1 MARHT
6 NMKSRI
12 LKVAGEQFFSK
23 GFYKVSVDNL
33 VAELRTSKSSIY
45 KHFSSKE
52 ALVAA
57 LIEQL
62 NEIINNRLA
71 QIIGDESLTFEEKLE
86 TTTRFTAHLFRLISK
101 QFIEDLRIHT
111 PDIWETYEGQR
122 QERVRNYYQQL
133 FRQGMQEGLIRQDL
147 DLELIVLVYLHLTEL
162 STGAEKM
169 TGYTLSSAEIYESIN
184 SIFLE
189 GVLGRGGML

>member
-1 MARHT
+1 MARNS

-45 KHFSSKE
+45 KFFPSKE

-57 LIEQL
+57 LIDQF

-71 QIIGDESLTFEEKLE
+71 EIVEDESLTFEEKLHAV
-86 TTTRFTAHLFRLISK
+86 TRFTAQLFRLISK
-101 QFIEDLRIHT
+101 QFLEDLRIHT
-111 PDIWETYEGQR
+111 PEIWSAYEKQR
-122 QERVRNYYQQL
+122 QERVQKYYHQL
-133 FRQGMQEGLIRQDL
+133 FRQGTIEGYVRQDI
-147 DLELIVLVYLHLTEL
+147 DLEMIVTVYLHLTEL
-162 STGAEKM
+162 TVGNGKM
-169 TGYTLSSAEIYESIN
+169 NDFSFSSVDLYDSIN

-189 GVLGRGGML
+189 GILER